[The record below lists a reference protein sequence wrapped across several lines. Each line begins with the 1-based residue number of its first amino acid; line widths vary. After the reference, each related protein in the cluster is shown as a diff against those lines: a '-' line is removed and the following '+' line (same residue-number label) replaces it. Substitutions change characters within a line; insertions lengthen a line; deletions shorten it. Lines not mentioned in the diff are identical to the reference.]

1 MHEALD
7 QRHKNRLMKCSVGK
21 GACCQACRFEFNPW
35 EPHSERRKPT
45 PISFLTSIGLP
56 CVFCEAEISLCHRLD
71 GKEAGT
77 ALARM
82 YVKDHIEADLAL
94 MPRRRLYQT
103 LYTHPVFFY
112 TSPI

>member
-1 MHEALD
+1 MY
-7 QRHKNRLMKCSVGK
+7 
-21 GACCQACRFEFNPW
+21 
-35 EPHSERRKPT
+35 
-45 PISFLTSIGLP
+45 
-56 CVFCEAEISLCHRLD
+56 CEAEISLCHRLD
-71 GKEAGT
+71 GKEGGT
-77 ALARM
+77 ALACM